1 MAHSFKNLKIV
12 RESAIETFFAKAYV
26 CANSIPVPLRM
37 RSLSNQDE
45 RDDDGVKYARR
56 DWDENVAFGAK
67 WNLSS
72 EKAQGRRLKNFVQI
86 RSVSSVDIA
95 YSSQSWPD
103 FYRHLHFYRF
113 IVIIII
119 IIIIIINHEKL

>member
-26 CANSIPVPLRM
+26 CANSIPVPVRI

-67 WNLSS
+67 
-72 EKAQGRRLKNFVQI
+72 
-86 RSVSSVDIA
+86 
-95 YSSQSWPD
+95 
-103 FYRHLHFYRF
+103 
-113 IVIIII
+113 
-119 IIIIIINHEKL
+119 